1 MAASAALRVKSEVV
15 MTMQVATEDEEPLD
29 EIAAEQGLVL
39 RLAPA
44 GRGRADEITVSMD
57 PGAGILM
64 LCLARETYL
73 RCVMAAYC
81 IFLSH
86 EDCRR

>member
-1 MAASAALRVKSEVV
+1 MAASAALNTESEVM
-15 MTMQVATEDEEPLD
+15 MTMQVATEDEEPLED
-29 EIAAEQGLVL
+29 IAAEQGLVL

-64 LCLARETYL
+64 LCLARDTSL
-73 RCVMAAYC
+73 WCVMAASY
-81 IFLSH
+81 IFLPH